1 MSDSIILASS
11 APNSTKLRGLELL
24 DCAHPDNGHIAMA
37 WGDLCDLW
45 QCATGT
51 ARRHLGNLHEAGLI
65 HYSSNGDGVVYV
77 TFKHLSPAHQ
87 RTNGARGRAESENAR
102 AETARGRA
110 ESEIVR
116 AVEPA
121 AEPAEQPF
129 DARGRAETA
138 RPRTESEIVRAETV
152 ENFDDSSHAC
162 AGAQLVGWLVG
173 STDQSDPEP
182 TNQPAAPQTAPLPSV
197 APPSVEAAVAMA
209 GLLRVRMKGDQATAI
224 AANVPLPIIREAVG
238 AWWCNRKAA
247 GGQFKDYPGIV
258 VTWLRE
264 WYRTQATPWP
274 EPPAAWE
281 REPLYEMMMT
291 PAEKDARAA
300 LDRELELEYEPDPEP
315 EEPRRRPLGY
325 ADPEPEPEP
334 GTPEAFWQQLKA
346 DFALHQPVGSVDGVL
361 QASRV
366 MGYEEGR
373 FVIGITDAFRLDW
386 AEKKLRNQVKRRL
399 AVIMG
404 LPTVDVTF
412 RVIED

>member
-24 DCAHPDNGHIAMA
+24 DRAHPENGHIALA
-37 WGDLCDLW
+37 WEDLCDLW
-45 QCATGT
+45 HCATGT
-51 ARRHLGNLHEAGLI
+51 ARRHLGGLHEAGLI

-87 RTNGARGRAESENAR
+87 RPNGARGRAEMDHPR
-102 AETARGRA
+102 AETARPRA
-110 ESEIVR
+110 EMDHPR

-138 RPRTESEIVRAETV
+138 RGRAEMDHGRAETV
-152 ENFDDSSHAC
+152 ENFDDSSHVC
-162 AGAQLVGWLVG
+162 APAQLVGWLVG

-182 TNQPAAPQTAPLPSV
+182 TNQPAAAQTTTPATV

-247 GGQFKDYPGIV
+247 GGQFKDHPGIV

-281 REPLYEMMMT
+281 REPLFEMMMT

-300 LDRELELEYEPDPEP
+300 LERELERAYESDPDPEP
-315 EEPRRRPLGY
+315 ARPHPLGH
-325 ADPEPEPEP
+325 AEPEPEP
-334 GTPEAFWQQLKA
+334 GTPEAFWRQLKA
-346 DFALHQPVGSVDGVL
+346 DFALHQPVGGVDDTL
-361 QASRV
+361 RTSRV
-366 MGYEEGR
+366 LSYEDGK
-373 FVIGITDAFRLDW
+373 FVIGVADSFRLDW
-386 AEKKLRNQVKRRL
+386 AEKKMRNQVRRRL

-412 RVIED
+412 RVID